1 MFGFL
6 VILGW
11 PLIELPLLGRT
22 RRMPNLRSPRVT
34 FQVGAPDVGFMP
46 NSNRV
51 T

>member
-11 PLIELPLLGRT
+11 PLTELSSRSDATPAQT
-22 RRMPNLRSPRVT
+22 RGHLRVT

-46 NSNRV
+46 NSNR
-51 T
+51 